1 MNGAVAAP
9 GFFGKL
15 PARADF
21 LTRGLSMSFTE
32 PWHAW
37 LVRGLQF
44 AAEALAARFEPA
56 YMAAPVWRFTIPAGA
71 CGPLPA
77 AGVLMPSVDKV
88 GRRFPLTL
96 AVVSASLTTPLA
108 VVAAAPWFDAL
119 EETGRDALARD
130 PNVDVWAERLAA
142 MVPALPLQMPPVGCH
157 VPVSQAG
164 VEAAIVS
171 PLAAYGA
178 ERAVLF
184 WCEGS
189 PYVRPCALV
198 TPDLPDGAWFTRL
211 LCDSAS
217 SEENA
222 R

>member
-1 MNGAVAAP
+1 MNGDAP

-37 LVRGLQF
+37 LVRGLRF
-44 AAEALAARFEPA
+44 AAEALTGGFEPA
-56 YMAAPVWRFTIPAGA
+56 YMAAPVWRFVIPPGA
-71 CGPLPA
+71 SGPLPA
-77 AGVLMPSVDKV
+77 AGILMPSVDKV

-108 VVAAAPWFDAL
+108 MVAASSWFDAL

-130 PNVDVWAERLAA
+130 PDIDVWAERLAA
-142 MVPALPLQMPPVGCH
+142 MVPALPPGVPPSGAH
-157 VPVSQAG
+157 VPLAG
-164 VEAAIVS
+164 AVLDSAIQ
-171 PLAAYGA
+171 PALAGYGA
-178 ERAVLF
+178 ERTVLF

-189 PYVRPCALV
+189 PFVRPCALV
-198 TPDLPDGAWFTRL
+198 TADLPDGAWFTRL
-211 LCDSAS
+211 LCDPVP

-222 R
+222 P